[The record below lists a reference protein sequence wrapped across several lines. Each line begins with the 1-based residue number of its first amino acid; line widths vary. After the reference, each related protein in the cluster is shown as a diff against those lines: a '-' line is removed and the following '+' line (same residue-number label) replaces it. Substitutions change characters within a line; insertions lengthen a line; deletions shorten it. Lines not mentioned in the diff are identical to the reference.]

1 MSRFVYTKHEQNL
14 RAAGIPWR
22 TPRAVS
28 RCALKLDSA
37 LACHAAALYLQELAR
52 EETYPQARQACYAA
66 SLFLHRRYH
75 AHASES
81 GKRGIYYG
89 YAG

>member
-1 MSRFVYTKHEQNL
+1 MSSFTYTKHEVNL

-37 LACHAAALYLQELAR
+37 LACHAAALYLQDLAR
-52 EETYPQARQACYAA
+52 EETYPQACQACYAA
-66 SLFLHRRYH
+66 SLYLHRRH
-75 AHASES
+75 HVLASES

-89 YAG
+89 YVG